1 MERICRATRG
11 KTEMNFTILSEQFN
25 ENLSLN
31 VTPEHKIII
40 HNGIEYLVC
49 PDGKQFAIWAL
60 LDLVKSPS

>member
-1 MERICRATRG
+1 
-11 KTEMNFTILSEQFN
+11 MNFTILSEQFS
-25 ENLSLN
+25 ENLSPN

-40 HNGIEYLVC
+40 HNGLEYLVC